1 MSIPV
6 LTQVYDEV
14 RRLSIAGSA
23 VAAGDFRLKKLIPP
37 LEAAGA
43 KAPVFAKVAQ
53 SITKLVESNEKASS
67 EALLEVSTLVNA
79 ILYTQGQTGIEGEF
93 QAIETTDLGQ
103 QQTQA
108 SARVLKP
115 LLEALTTTGSGRAE
129 IIKDAHERGC
139 FRDLRL
145 VKPAIAA
152 LDDVYPEIGEYVAEN
167 ILPLYG
173 KAILPEL
180 RAKFDIKGR
189 AGHIRRLVLMHKLDP
204 EGTRETVKQALEEGS
219 KEMKVAA
226 IECLGPDD
234 LSYLLENIKAKA
246 KDVREAAFKA
256 LGRSGTSESL
266 AALQESLRSSD
277 IGLAIKPVQESKN
290 PLLIKF
296 VVDETDAQAN
306 LLLTG
311 KEKDKKEQG
320 KQADRLLSLL
330 ECLRGRDD
338 KQTDAFLTKWFA
350 RRAEFS
356 GIKSEPGGKDIQ
368 QRLVQIISTGPAG
381 AKSAL
386 IDSHAALSPEELS
399 HAFLAARLSRKPA
412 EVFEMFSPYLNAEVP
427 EKLKGRELT
436 ISEIM
441 IRAGLAA
448 MVGKK
453 TNGRDL
459 AFAKRN
465 AISCMLSIGF
475 YGMSHLESAGDTK
488 AFLTEHRKNLDP
500 RWLDV
505 AVKQKQFDVV
515 KALARTGHAGANAIL
530 SAGYLAE
537 LKKPQ
542 NPLSAGAILRT
553 MLQIDHPKATDYLL
567 AALAKQAES
576 GSFWFDDLITELPK
590 DAVPKLEAL
599 LATLPDKAVDQLIG
613 YVTELKNKP

>member
-14 RRLSIAGSA
+14 RRLSIAGSV

-53 SITKLVESNEKASS
+53 SITKLVESHERTSS

-79 ILYTQGQTGIEGEF
+79 ILYTQGETGIEGEL
-93 QAIETTDLGQ
+93 QPIETTNLGQ

-129 IIKDAHERGC
+129 IIKDAHQRGS
-139 FRDLRL
+139 FKDLRL
-145 VKPAIAA
+145 VKPALAA
-152 LDDVYPEIGEYVAEN
+152 LDDVYPEIGEFIASQV
-167 ILPLYG
+167 LPMYG

-180 RAKFDIKGR
+180 RAKFDVKGR
-189 AGHIRRLVLMHKLDP
+189 AGHVRRLALMHKLDP
-204 EGTRETVKQALEEGS
+204 EGTRDTVKQALEEGS

-234 LSYLLENIKAKA
+234 LSYLLENVKAKA
-246 KDVREAAFKA
+246 KDVREAALKA

-290 PLLIKF
+290 PQLIKF
-296 VVDETDAQAN
+296 VVDEADAQAN
-306 LLLTG
+306 LLLAG

-320 KQADRLLSLL
+320 KQVDRLLSLL

-350 RRAEFS
+350 RREEFS
-356 GIKSEPGGKDIQ
+356 AIKSEPSGADIQ
-368 QRLVQIISTGPAG
+368 QRLVQIMAHGPAG
-381 AKSAL
+381 AKKAL
-386 IDSHAALSPEELS
+386 IDKHASLSPEDLPY
-399 HAFLAARLSRKPA
+399 AFVAARTSRKPA
-412 EVFEMFSPYLNAEVP
+412 EVFEMFSSYLAAKVD
-427 EKLKGRELT
+427 EKKKGR
-436 ISEIM
+436 
-441 IRAGLAA
+441 
-448 MVGKK
+448 
-453 TNGRDL
+453 DP
-459 AFAKRN
+459 AFAKRE
-465 AISCMLSIGF
+465 AVSELLSDGWR
-475 YGMSHLESAGDTK
+475 YGYGYGLTPYEKEEAGK
-488 AFLTEHRKNLDP
+488 LTELDP
-500 RWLDV
+500 RWLDL
-505 AVKQKQFDVV
+505 AVKQNRLDLVQ
-515 KALARTGHAGANAIL
+515 ALARPGHAAANALL
-530 SAGYLAE
+530 STSFAAE
-537 LKKPQ
+537 LKK
-542 NPLSAGAILRT
+542 SKDIHDAGMILRT
-553 MLQIDHPKATDYLL
+553 MVRVNHPEATD
-567 AALAKQAES
+567 S
-576 GSFWFDDLITELPK
+576 LIAVLTKHVKHAWGWYWIAPLIVELPK

-599 LATLPDKAVDQLIG
+599 LPTLPDKAVDQLIG